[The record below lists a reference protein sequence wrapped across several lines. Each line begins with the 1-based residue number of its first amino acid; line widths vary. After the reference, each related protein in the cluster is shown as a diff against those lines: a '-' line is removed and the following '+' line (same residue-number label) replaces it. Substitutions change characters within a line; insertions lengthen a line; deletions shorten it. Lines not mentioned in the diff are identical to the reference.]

1 MFTSGYVNTET
12 ILHFFNICYP
22 FYILQAAKLNMYML
36 ATLCSILCEVLIF
49 VNTTMIKYKFSPFN
63 GMVMLLKRILS
74 NFGSLGHCLWQCPT
88 VIQFYYWTALCRV
101 QIMCKRKKNILDMG
115 QLVILYNEKTCLTG

>member
-22 FYILQAAKLNMYML
+22 FYILQAAKLNMHML

-63 GMVMLLKRILS
+63 GMVMLLKSILS
-74 NFGSLGHCLWQCPT
+74 NFGSLRTLSMAVSHCDT
-88 VIQFYYWTALCRV
+88 
-101 QIMCKRKKNILDMG
+101 ILLLDCAM
-115 QLVILYNEKTCLTG
+115 